1 MIQESL
7 PSAAQR
13 VADEHPAVWQAYS
26 ELGKACAE
34 AGPLD
39 QRTIRLIKLAA
50 AGAVGSEGAV
60 HSHAR
65 RALEEGLAPEALRQ
79 VALLLIATAGFP
91 RAAATLTWIEDI
103 AAGESKR
110 G

>member
-1 MIQESL
+1 MSNQQL
-7 PSAAQR
+7 PHGARRIAEQ
-13 VADEHPAVWQAYS
+13 HPDIWRAY
-26 ELGKACAE
+26 EQLGEACAE

-39 QRTIRLIKLAA
+39 GQTLRLIKLAV

-65 RALEEGLAPEALRQ
+65 RAISEGLAPESLRQ

-91 RAAATLTWIEDI
+91 KAAATLTWIEDI
-103 AAGESKR
+103 ISGGR
-110 G
+110 D